1 MGGVMRSILVALLSL
16 VFCQAALAQNSAKID
31 WYGVYTNKD
40 SKEIS
45 DPTSP
50 TGKRFITTPIRPA
63 SDSLDIP
70 ADDKTRFGFSYTVN
84 GREGGRVTVKH
95 VYRFPPPGMPD
106 AQSGSMRTGYE
117 RTRENNIGESVLIG
131 WSFDGAPPERIVFGE
146 WSMEVWQGN
155 RIIAQRKFNVYKP

>member
-1 MGGVMRSILVALLSL
+1 MRAILVAAFSL
-16 VFCQAALAQNSAKID
+16 MLCGAAFAQNSAKID
-31 WYGVYTNKD
+31 WYGVYTSKD
-40 SKEIS
+40 SQEIK

-50 TGKRFITTPIRPA
+50 TGKRYVTTPIPPA
-63 SDSLDIP
+63 SNSLDIP
-70 ADDKTRFGFSYTVN
+70 ADDTTRFGFSYTVN
-84 GREGGRVTVKH
+84 GRPGGRVTVKH

-106 AQSGSMRTGYE
+106 AATGAFRTGYE

-131 WSFDGAPPERIVFGE
+131 WSFDGAPPERIVYGE

>member
-1 MGGVMRSILVALLSL
+1 MRAMLIAAFSL
-16 VFCQAALAQNSAKID
+16 MLCGTAFAQNSAKID
-31 WYGVYTNKD
+31 WYGVYTSKD
-40 SKEIS
+40 SQEIK

-50 TGKRFITTPIRPA
+50 TGKRYVTTPIPPA
-63 SDSLDIP
+63 SNSLDIP
-70 ADDKTRFGFSYTVN
+70 ADDTTRFGFSYTVN
-84 GREGGRVTVKH
+84 GRSGGQVTVKH

-106 AQSGSMRTGYE
+106 AATGAFRTTYE